1 MVSKKPPPKISSPT
15 GESFLRPRRSCRA
28 SATAT
33 HATEHP
39 VVADIAAMVPAAA
52 PLQRK
57 LSPTERRQQLH
68 LPLLL
73 PLLPLQRTQQRLMHP
88 HPLVVMGRRQ
98 LSALLIRHLQSLA
111 VMARRKLGRRKKFR
125 HMRSLAVMGRRKQM
139 RLLAQ
144 HRQSVRA
151 AL

>member
-1 MVSKKPPPKISSPT
+1 MRLNIPLLQILLLWCPP
-15 GESFLRPRRSCRA
+15 LR
-28 SATAT
+28 
-33 HATEHP
+33 
-39 VVADIAAMVPAAA
+39 